1 MASVRLALPLA
12 AAGLLLLS
20 ASLAAAQSEDTAESR
35 PTTSI
40 ERRQALPAPP
50 AEEIPPLFS
59 LNVAARGGVQWIVNP
74 PKARDDVFGFG
85 AADFV
90 LTARPTPEVTVL
102 VDVESLGGPGPDVA
116 LRSLTRVN
124 QEAERLDG
132 HDGRVF
138 LREAWVRVQSPG
150 GAVRFNIGKLDVQH
164 YIDRNFFAEDETR
177 QFLNAA
183 LDGNP
188 LLDSPVNGPGASL
201 RVSQG
206 DWRYAFMV
214 QALDDFGGDHS
225 GLPYLVAELGRRNIF
240 PLAGHYRLWARGSS
254 VTERRDDHTWGT
266 GVSIDQLV
274 TETTG
279 LFLRA
284 GVSRSD
290 GQSVTSQSFSGGV
303 QHTPA
308 WLGRDKDLVGV
319 GYSYLRDSDGHE
331 HVAEA
336 YYNLSLAACCSVIA
350 NVEWLRMH
358 PGGRHHDDRVV
369 PGLRAVIL
377 Y

>member
-1 MASVRLALPLA
+1 MRHGLWLALA
-12 AAGLLLLS
+12 WLLLS
-20 ASLAAAQSEDTAESR
+20 APLAGAQSEDPPESR
-35 PTTSI
+35 PTPGI
-40 ERRQALPAPP
+40 ERRQALPPP
-50 AEEIPPLFS
+50 PPEEIPLFT
-59 LNVAARGGVQWIVNP
+59 LNVAARGGAQWIVNP

-124 QEAERLDG
+124 TESERLEGDNS
-132 HDGRVF
+132 RVF

-150 GAVRFNIGKLDVQH
+150 GAVRFNIGKLDVTH
-164 YIDRNFFAEDETR
+164 YFDRNFFAEDETR

-183 LDGNP
+183 LTGNP
-188 LLDSPVNGPGASL
+188 LLDPPVNGPGAAI

-206 DWRYAFMV
+206 EWRYAFLA

-225 GLPYLVAELGRRNIF
+225 GLPYLIGELGRRNIF

-254 VTERRDDHTWGT
+254 VSDRRSDLTWGT

-279 LFLRA
+279 IFLRA

-290 GQSVTSQSFSGGV
+290 GQSVTSQTWSAGL

-308 WLGRDKDLVGV
+308 WLGRPKDLAGV
-319 GYSYLRDSDGHE
+319 GYDFLRNAAGHE
-331 HVAEA
+331 HATEA
-336 YYNLSLAACCSVIA
+336 YYNLSLAACCSLIA
-350 NVEWLRMH
+350 NVEWLRSR
-358 PGGRHHDDRVV
+358 PTGRHHDDRVV